1 MALSQKLVMTAAELS
16 SGFQVTLD
24 HLDVQARRSQ
34 VEEGLLG
41 LGFDRLVI
49 YRPGVLW
56 GKGDRSPAPSL
67 PPFPLP
73 PSLHLSA
80 ALSLLSLS
88 LLSYTEK

>member
-24 HLDVQARRSQ
+24 HLDAQARRSQ
-34 VEEGLLG
+34 VEEGLRG

-67 PPFPLP
+67 SRPSPSLPRSIYPLP
-73 PSLHLSA
+73 SLS
-80 ALSLLSLS
+80 SLS
-88 LLSYTEK
+88 LFSCTEK